1 MNTKSFNYFRN
12 TFALIG
18 FYIIACSV
26 ADEPSV
32 EPEPPVQSNIG
43 KYQIAIAKSL
53 TSSGNA
59 VARRTLVVLN
69 TETGTMKTYG
79 ENGSGWVEHQSFPT
93 ITFTH

>member
-18 FYIIACSV
+18 FFIIACSV

-43 KYQIAIAKSL
+43 KYQIAIGQSERP
-53 TSSGNA
+53 SGWQSFM
-59 VARRTLVVLN
+59 VVLN
-69 TETGTMKTYG
+69 TQTGVSKTYARSAG
-79 ENGSGWVEHQSFPT
+79 GPEWVYLT
-93 ITFTH
+93 DNDITFTH